1 MHSFSWCRSASSF
14 YFKMC
19 LEHMNQIKL
28 ASICTEVGRFYCL
41 YRPQIFCL
49 LISTSAG
56 RLKKRRWN
64 RKKLHHD
71 LILCNHFESYQRI
84 CLIFMDTHL
93 SPVLWCFCNRI
104 INNIWAEQFFRFRCN
119 RDLFMAASTWQVD
132 WLLLWIICA
141 HDLIYVWTIS
151 LALIFKHLAGWVNLV
166 WM

>member
-1 MHSFSWCRSASSF
+1 MLRTYKPDKASFHLHRSGKVLLPVSTTNILSS
-14 YFKMC
+14 YI
-19 LEHMNQIKL
+19 N
-28 ASICTEVGRFYCL
+28 
-41 YRPQIFCL
+41 FCWE
-49 LISTSAG
+49 IE
-56 RLKKRRWN
+56 KRRWN